1 MSEPQRF
8 RLISELV
15 RHNAANA
22 VMVAPDGFEVIIQEA
37 KNSRSLAQNRLFHMW
52 MREISQGWAEATGEF
67 HAPDVWKEYFKR
79 LYLGQETIRGM
90 SVTRHTSKLKVTEMA
105 EFLTW
110 IDHYVGSEL
119 GVTLTHPVDLYMES
133 MGR

>member
-79 LYLGQETIRGM
+79 LHLGQETIRGV
-90 SVTRHTSKLKVTEMA
+90 SVTRQTSKLKVAEMA
-105 EFLTW
+105 DFLTW

-119 GVTLTHPVDLYMES
+119 GITLTHPVDLYMES

>member
-8 RLISELV
+8 KLISELV
-15 RHNAANA
+15 RNNAANA
-22 VMVAPDGFEVIIQEA
+22 VMCAPVGFEVIIQEA

-67 HAPDVWKEYFKR
+67 YAPDVWKEYFKR
-79 LYLGQETIRGM
+79 LHLGQDTVRGI
-90 SVTRHTSKLKVTEMA
+90 SVTRQTSKLKVAEMA
-105 EFLTW
+105 DFLTW
-110 IDHYVGSEL
+110 IDHYTGSEL
-119 GVTLTHPVDLYMES
+119 GITLTHPVDLYMES